1 MKIGIR
7 PSLSRQNKKQII
19 AHADPALVEAA
30 HQKRDKEDVTLQEL
44 IALSVNA
51 TVSEYGRSPFLKVGR
66 DRLVRR
72 KKAPAKILTEGPDCR
87 TGTRRIAAWF
97 DRNDHEQV
105 AMFAKEVGVT
115 IEYLVL
121 KGLPGVLKRP
131 APAPQMSAGKSAD
144 RAISGEHLKA
154 A

>member
-1 MKIGIR
+1 MKMGIR
-7 PSLSRQNKKQII
+7 ETPPSRQNKKQII

-30 HQKRDKEDVTLQEL
+30 HRKAEKEDVTLQEL
-44 IALSVNA
+44 IALAVNA
-51 TVSEYGRSPFLKVGR
+51 SVSEFGRTPFLKVSR

-72 KKAPAKILTEGPDCR
+72 KKAPAKVLTEGPDCR

-105 AMFAKEVGVT
+105 AMFAKEIGKS

-121 KGLPGVLKRP
+121 KGMPGVLKRP
-131 APAPQMSAGKSAD
+131 VPVPTTSQHIADATAAGTER
-144 RAISGEHLKA
+144 RAA
-154 A
+154 